1 MCIEMLRPHGKPPW
15 VGGLLFVEDIKC
27 VRGASKDSQTEH
39 NNKTC
44 KNGLRETK
52 WCWVDLHVDGFMIMF
67 LSDGRCSIADSG
79 SAGTYGNADA

>member
-1 MCIEMLRPHGKPPW
+1 M
-15 VGGLLFVEDIKC
+15 FVEDIKC